1 MRVVDSSA
9 WIEWILGSPLG
20 QQLAD
25 QIPEPGDCIVPTIVQ
40 LELSKWLLREQDED
54 ALNNFIAYT
63 MLCNVVPLDT
73 ATARRAAELSV
84 QHKLATADAIIYAT
98 ALQHDADVLTCDAH
112 FKGLEN
118 VIYLPKAMV

>member
-9 WIEWILGSPLG
+9 WVEWILDSPLG
-20 QQLAD
+20 QQLSD

-73 ATARRAAELSV
+73 AIARRAAEV
-84 QHKLATADAIIYAT
+84 AMQHKLATADAIIYAT